1 MDWFAP
7 LRTSVSGLEASR
19 ARLNAATNNL
29 ANADNSAP
37 DDASVYQRQLVQLQE
52 NKQLGG
58 VSATPVNQV
67 GPPRIEF
74 LPGHPDADEHGM
86 VRFPEIDTVEEMTE
100 LMAARR
106 AYETGIATYNEGRHM
121 FNKTLEI
128 GKES

>member
-7 LRTSVSGLEASR
+7 LNTSLSGLEASR
-19 ARLNAATNNL
+19 ARVNAATNNL

-37 DDASVYQRQLVQLQE
+37 DNASVYQRQMVQLQE
-52 NKQLGG
+52 SKEGQG
-58 VSATPVNQV
+58 VSASTVNLV

-74 LPGHPDADEHGM
+74 LPGHPDADEQGM

-106 AYETGIATYNEGRHM
+106 AYEIGIATYNEGRHM

-128 GKES
+128 GKE

>member
-1 MDWFAP
+1 MDWFAA
-7 LRTSVSGLEASR
+7 LNTSMSGLEASR
-19 ARLNAATNNL
+19 ARLNAATTNL

-37 DDASVYQRQLVQLQE
+37 DNASVYQRQMVQLQE
-52 NKQLGG
+52 SKDGQG
-58 VSATPVNQV
+58 VTASTINVV

-74 LPGHPDADEHGM
+74 IPGHPDADEYGM

-106 AYETGIATYNEGRHM
+106 AYEIGIATYNEGRHM

-128 GKES
+128 GKE

>member
-1 MDWFAP
+1 M
-7 LRTSVSGLEASR
+7 SGVEASR

-37 DDASVYQRQLVQLQE
+37 DNASVYQRQMVQLQE
-52 NKQLGG
+52 SKDGQG
-58 VSATPVNQV
+58 VFASTVKVV

-74 LPGHPDADEHGM
+74 IPGHPDADEQGM

-106 AYETGIATYNEGRHM
+106 AYEIGVATYNEGRHM
-121 FNKTLEI
+121 FSKTLEI
-128 GKES
+128 GKE

>member
-7 LRTSVSGLEASR
+7 LNTSLTGLEASR
-19 ARLNAATNNL
+19 ARLTAATNNL

-37 DDASVYQRQLVQLQE
+37 DNASVYQRQMVKLQE
-52 NKQLGG
+52 NSEGQG
-58 VSATPVNQV
+58 VSATTVNVV

-74 LPGHPDADEHGM
+74 NPGHPDADEYGM

-128 GKES
+128 GKE

>member
-1 MDWFAP
+1 MDWFAS
-7 LRTSVSGLEASR
+7 LNTSMSGVEASR

-37 DDASVYQRQLVQLQE
+37 DNASVYQRQMVQLQE
-52 NKQLGG
+52 SKDGQG
-58 VSATPVNQV
+58 VSSNTVNVV

-74 LPGHPDADEHGM
+74 IPGHPDADEQGM

-106 AYETGIATYNEGRHM
+106 AYEIGIATYNEGRHM

-128 GKES
+128 GKE